1 MKARIFKLFQ
11 LLVLAAFLGAL
22 GWSAYT
28 AAQYLRTNPRFEV
41 RELSVSGLR
50 RVKENQVIERAN
62 FDIGANV
69 FTADL
74 DQIRSRVEEIQW
86 VRQALVQRILPNE
99 ILIKITE
106 REPVGLARVHGEVY
120 QFDAD
125 GMILQPDPASLP
137 SLPILD
143 GLRPGDSAWNKKSA
157 KMYRQVL
164 DELGQN
170 ELSEIHVNN
179 AGEVSVVSSNE
190 SILVNI
196 GGDDFRARWV
206 KYRQLK
212 SQIQQQY
219 PAAVGVDLRFRNQV
233 IVNMRSD
240 EAEKKV
246 IWDAEKKLL

>member
-1 MKARIFKLFQ
+1 MKARIFKLIQFFI
-11 LLVLAAFLGAL
+11 LAVFLVTL

-62 FDIGANV
+62 FDIGTNV
-69 FTADL
+69 FAADL
-74 DQIRSRVEEIQW
+74 DQIRRRVEEIQW

-106 REPVGLARVHGEVY
+106 REPVGLARVHGEIY

-125 GMILQPDPASLP
+125 GMILQPDPVSLP

-143 GLRPGDSAWNKKSA
+143 GLRPGEREWNKKSA

-170 ELSEIHVNN
+170 ELSEIHVNS

-196 GGDDFRARWV
+196 GGNDFHTRWV
-206 KYRQLK
+206 KYLHLK
-212 SQIQQQY
+212 PQIQQQY
-219 PAAVGVDLRFRNQV
+219 PGAVRVDLRFRNQV
-233 IVNMRSD
+233 IIGMRTD